1 MLLSVWEGYL
11 NKTLKPKGG
20 CNFLFS
26 FYNQVYYSSGK
37 WGMGMKLLIIE
48 DDKQLSDTI
57 KQTTEELFET
67 EQAYNGEE
75 GLYLAEQNIF
85 DGIILDIMM
94 PEMNGYE
101 VLKELRAKGNATPV
115 IMLTA
120 KDGIADKIEGFKSG
134 ADDYLVKP
142 FHREELLL
150 RLEAIIRRAG
160 GELKEHVL
168 SFKELKLNIK
178 TKTATIG
185 GEAVKLNGKQFDL
198 LEYLLTNQNI
208 ILTKEQIF
216 DRIWGFE
223 SDTSTTV
230 VEVYASNLRKNL
242 KPFHYD
248 GYIKTFRGLGYMLA
262 DAGAGHE

>member
-1 MLLSVWEGYL
+1 
-11 NKTLKPKGG
+11 
-20 CNFLFS
+20 
-26 FYNQVYYSSGK
+26 
-37 WGMGMKLLIIE
+37 MKLLIIE
-48 DDKQLSDTI
+48 DDRQLSDTI
-57 KQTTEELFET
+57 KETTEGLFDPA
-67 EQAYNGEE
+67 QAFDGEE

-94 PEMNGYE
+94 PGMDGYE
-101 VLKELRAKGNATPV
+101 VLKNLRASGNTTPV
-115 IMLTA
+115 LLLTA

-150 RLEAIIRRAG
+150 RLEAIIRRTG
-160 GELKEHVL
+160 VELKENIL
-168 SFKELKLNIK
+168 SFKALKLNIK
-178 TKTATIG
+178 TKTATIDNQTL
-185 GEAVKLNGKQFDL
+185 KLNGKQFDL
-198 LEYLLTNQNI
+198 LEYLLTNKNI

-242 KPFHYD
+242 KQFHYD
-248 GYIKTFRGLGYMLA
+248 TYIKTFRGLGYMLS
-262 DAGAGHE
+262 DGASDDE

>member
-1 MLLSVWEGYL
+1 
-11 NKTLKPKGG
+11 
-20 CNFLFS
+20 
-26 FYNQVYYSSGK
+26 
-37 WGMGMKLLIIE
+37 MKVLIIE
-48 DDKQLSDTI
+48 DDKYLSESICETI
-57 KQTTEELFET
+57 KDMFET
-67 EQAYNGEE
+67 EQAFDGEE

-85 DGIILDIMM
+85 DAIILDIML
-94 PEMNGYE
+94 PHLNGYE
-101 VLKELRAKGNATPV
+101 VLQNLRKQNITTPV

-120 KDGIADKIEGFKSG
+120 KDGIDDKIQGFKVG

-150 RLEAIIRRAG
+150 RLEAMVRRSG
-160 GELKEHVL
+160 GLLKENIL
-168 SFKELKLNIK
+168 TFKELRLNIK
-178 TKTATIG
+178 NKSADIN

-198 LEYLLTNQNI
+198 LEYLLSNKNT

-242 KPFHYD
+242 KKYGYD
-248 GYIKTFRGLGYMLA
+248 QYIKTFRGLGYMLT
-262 DAGAGHE
+262 DNGEGHV